1 MIANSEISTRH
12 HEERLRQ
19 IAKETGRP
27 VLAVDYCKAP
37 EYPYPYAL
45 EECYDLYRSLFQ
57 TGGSII
63 GMSGRTTFRVVL
75 SGDSAGGNLA
85 TGVMIKILEY
95 PQPHIKSA
103 YAQKA
108 AGGPGSAPPAL
119 PRPIALV
126 LNYPSLNFAYT
137 SWMKPDFLN
146 VLRQQS
152 EVNLQSILPKKGSLK
167 GGGSALKN
175 ESKVKPRRPTANRSY
190 VSLAGHAELHL
201 AERAMMV
208 EAEPSSPH
216 LSPLTTPPMKSSGW
230 LGRIEGDDVEQQ
242 YLSQAEM
249 DDSFAAKAR
258 AQQQKILQEATQRL
272 DQEYEEKQKKNA
284 MVNTRLTMTS
294 MAGYF
299 QDRILTQSMMRAMA
313 ILYIGPRRQPDF
325 DNDYYLSPIVAP
337 AKILA
342 EFPPT
347 LFTCGEKDPICDD
360 TVVMAGR
367 IRQAKLAR
375 QQEVKRRGARFGEQ
389 LRMSGSTAMEEE
401 EDVDDWVQM
410 RIIEGWSHGYL
421 QMSSLLPEAKKVISF
436 LSNWMAGAFDDYND
450 SALRQEEE
458 KAQRL
463 AKNVMVSSSLPNQ
476 SRVVVPEATKARAVT
491 NVSSDEEDEEPLS
504 FTPKGRRS
512 PVLRSPQMK
521 TVPLVATTTTT
532 PSSPPP
538 PSISSASKALGL
550 AGVQSELK
558 SRPSSFSHGQAS
570 REENERLLL
579 PTAHISAR
587 RRRSTDNGVQSNGSV
602 TANLVKESNL
612 LSRRRQDAMS
622 YMGGGINSEIVD
634 TSAVDDTS
642 SDSE

>member
-1 MIANSEISTRH
+1 MLTRDTLCRH

-19 IAKETGRP
+19 VAKETGRP

-45 EECYDLYRSLFQ
+45 EECYDLYRSLFE

-126 LNYPSLNFAYT
+126 LNYPSLNFAFT

-152 EVNLQSILPKKGSLK
+152 EVNLKSILPKKGSLK
-167 GGGSALKN
+167 GGGSGLKN

-208 EAEPSSPH
+208 EAEPSSPTS
-216 LSPLTTPPMKSSGW
+216 SPPVTVSPIQSSAW

-249 DDSFAAKAR
+249 DDSTAVKVR
-258 AQQQKILQEATQRL
+258 AQQQKILQEATQKM

-337 AKILA
+337 AMILA
-342 EFPPT
+342 EFPPI

-436 LSNWMAGAFDDYND
+436 LSSWMAGAFDDYND
-450 SALRQEEE
+450 STIRQE
-458 KAQRL
+458 KARTL
-463 AKNVMVSSSLPNQ
+463 AKNNFMSNSSPPNQ
-476 SRVVVPEATKARAVT
+476 SRVIIPEVTRARTVT
-491 NVSSDEEDEEPLS
+491 NTSSDEEDEEPLS

-521 TVPLVATTTTT
+521 TVSLKS
-532 PSSPPP
+532 SSPPP
-538 PSISSASKALGL
+538 LSNSTISSKLLGL
-550 AGVQSELK
+550 GGVGQSEVK

-570 REENERLLL
+570 REEDERLLL

-602 TANLVKESNL
+602 AANLVKESNL
-612 LSRRRQDAMS
+612 LHRRRQDAMS
-622 YMGGGINSEIVD
+622 YMGGGSNSEIMD

-642 SDSE
+642 SDSD

>member
-1 MIANSEISTRH
+1 M
-12 HEERLRQ
+12 
-19 IAKETGRP
+19 AKETGRP

-45 EECYDLYRSLFQ
+45 EECYDLYRSLFES
-57 TGGSII
+57 GGSII
-63 GMSGRTTFRVVL
+63 GMSGRSTFRVVL

-85 TGVMIKILEY
+85 SGVMIKILEY

-103 YAQKA
+103 YAAKA

-126 LNYPSLNFAYT
+126 LNYPSLNFAFT
-137 SWMKPDFLN
+137 SWMKPDFLS

-152 EVNLQSILPKKGSLK
+152 EVNLQTMAHKKGTIK
-167 GGGSALKN
+167 AGGSGLKN
-175 ESKVKPRRPTANRSY
+175 ESKPRNRRPTANRSY

-208 EAEPSSPH
+208 EAEPASP
-216 LSPLTTPPMKSSGW
+216 SPNAQTDSPNRNAGW
-230 LGRIEGDDVEQQ
+230 LGRIEGDDLEQQ
-242 YLSQAEM
+242 HFANAEEENV
-249 DDSFAAKAR
+249 AKAR
-258 AQQQKILQEATQRL
+258 AQQQKILQEATAKMDL
-272 DQEYEEKQKKNA
+272 EFEGKQKRNA
-284 MVNTRLTMTS
+284 MVGTRLTMTS

-299 QDRILTQSMMRAMA
+299 QDRILTQNMMRALA

-337 AKILA
+337 AKLLA

-389 LRMSGSTAMEEE
+389 LRMSGSTAMHEE

-421 QMSSLLPEAKKVISF
+421 QMGSLLPEARKVITF

-450 SALRQEEE
+450 STLRQQQE
-458 KAQRL
+458 KEQKM
-463 AKNVMVSSSLPNQ
+463 AKAAANSPRQ
-476 SRVVVPEATKARAVT
+476 QKIIIPEAARSHAVRNNT
-491 NVSSDEEDEEPLS
+491 SSDEEDEEPLS
-504 FTPKGRRS
+504 FTPKGKRS
-512 PVLRSPQMK
+512 PVPRSPQLDGSA
-521 TVPLVATTTTT
+521 VLVS
-532 PSSPPP
+532 PSPSPRHP
-538 PSISSASKALGL
+538 GL
-550 AGVQSELK
+550 ATARGELK
-558 SRPSSFSHGQAS
+558 SRPSSFSHGEAD
-570 REENERLLL
+570 EKLLL
-579 PTAHISAR
+579 PPAAVSAR
-587 RRRSTDNGVQSNGSV
+587 RRRSTDNTTQDKSNVS
-602 TANLVKESNL
+602 AHLVKESRL
-612 LSRRRQDAMS
+612 LERRRQDAMS
-622 YMGGGINSEIVD
+622 YMGGAEYNSLDTFD
-634 TSAVDDTS
+634 TSAVGDS
-642 SDSE
+642 SESE

>member
-1 MIANSEISTRH
+1 
-12 HEERLRQ
+12 
-19 IAKETGRP
+19 
-27 VLAVDYCKAP
+27 
-37 EYPYPYAL
+37 
-45 EECYDLYRSLFQ
+45 
-57 TGGSII
+57 
-63 GMSGRTTFRVVL
+63 MSGRPTFRVVL

-85 TGVMIKILEY
+85 SGVMIKILEY

-103 YAQKA
+103 YAAKA

-126 LNYPSLNFAYT
+126 LNYPSLNFAFT

-152 EVNLQSILPKKGSLK
+152 EVNLKNMPKKEQMK
-167 GGGSALKN
+167 AGGSGLKN
-175 ESKVKPRRPTANRSY
+175 ESKAKPRRPTANRSY

-201 AERAMMV
+201 AERAMMA
-208 EAEPSSPH
+208 EAEPGSP
-216 LSPLTTPPMKSSGW
+216 SPNAVNDSPSKNGW
-230 LGRIEGDDVEQQ
+230 LGRIEGDDLEQQ
-242 YLSQAEM
+242 QYTNGMTDDELSVAR
-249 DDSFAAKAR
+249 AR
-258 AQQQKILQEATQRL
+258 AQQQKILQEATAKM
-272 DQEYEEKQKKNA
+272 DQEFEGKQKKNA

-299 QDRILTQSMMRAMA
+299 QDRIITQSMMRAMA

-337 AKILA
+337 ARILA

-421 QMSSLLPEAKKVISF
+421 QMSSLMPEAKKVISF

-450 SALRQEEE
+450 STLRLQQEKEAKMA
-458 KAQRL
+458 KA
-463 AKNVMVSSSLPNQ
+463 AASSPRQQLQ
-476 SRVVVPEATKARAVT
+476 RVVIPDANMRKNT
-491 NVSSDEEDEEPLS
+491 SSDEEDEEILS

-512 PVLRSPQMK
+512 PAPRSPKTNGSAPIPASPTPAPRPSPLANK
-521 TVPLVATTTTT
+521 TV
-532 PSSPPP
+532 
-538 PSISSASKALGL
+538 
-550 AGVQSELK
+550 ELR
-558 SRPSSFSHGQAS
+558 RPSSFSHGDS
-570 REENERLLL
+570 TSKDDSKLLL
-579 PTAHISAR
+579 PPATVSAR
-587 RRRSTDNGVQSNGSV
+587 RRRSTENIDQDKKSTV
-602 TANLVKESNL
+602 TANLVKESSL
-612 LSRRRQDAMS
+612 LQRRRQDAMS
-622 YMGGGINSEIVD
+622 YMGGAASYD
-634 TSAVDDTS
+634 TSAVGDS
-642 SDSE
+642 SGSED